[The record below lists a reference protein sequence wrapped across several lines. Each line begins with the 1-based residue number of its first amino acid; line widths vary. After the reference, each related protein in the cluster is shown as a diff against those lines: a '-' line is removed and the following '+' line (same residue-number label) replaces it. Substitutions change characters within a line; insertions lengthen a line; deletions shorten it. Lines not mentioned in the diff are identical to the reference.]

1 MHEVMMEIDA
11 EKRENQR
18 IEPLAVPDIR
28 LLIQGVARDLIN
40 ISDNGFGI
48 QIDTPTDFHLGQ
60 RIDDIRL
67 DIQGKTH
74 RLHGSVAHIS
84 RLKTGHVL
92 GIRLELRSIEEY
104 RYVADLKNRCAGQTE
119 GQ

>member
-1 MHEVMMEIDA
+1 MMKNYS
-11 EKRENQR
+11 EKRDGER
-18 IEPLAVPDIR
+18 IEPSSGPDIR
-28 LLIQGVARDLIN
+28 VLIQGAARDLIN

-48 QIDTPTDFHLGQ
+48 LIDTPTDFHLGQ

-67 DIQGKTH
+67 EMAGNTH
-74 RLHGSVAHIS
+74 RLHGAVAHIS

-104 RYVADLKNRCAGQTE
+104 RFVADLKNRYKVQTK
-119 GQ
+119 GR